1 MNGFDE
7 VVREGFDART
17 QAITEAG
24 GVPRKRA
31 RSVLRA
37 IRRHRAVR
45 AGTATG
51 MSVLAVAAVAVGAMA
66 LRPEG
71 TVSPG
76 ATALPPPSAAPLPT
90 TGAYPWCDLTSYPAV
105 NPGALADFPYEGR
118 IYQDTVAGTY
128 NYVGPDGSHATIEPG
143 ADGSLMART
152 PDGHTVYGF
161 APQTGVRQWRYMA
174 RDFDDSGNPA
184 GHPYW
189 LVPGDPY
196 WGGRPSDVGPG
207 LLYEWTTTVPATAPA
222 GVNEHVLLGIQLMSI
237 GSGLGAF
244 DASAILAPEGATVQ
258 QVVTRTDG
266 TTVVTPITVDALPG
280 PITDPTGVASVSVRV
295 SGLPD
300 GGVYEIASTYDPSKT
315 WTAACGYWPSSAVP
329 APVVPQVNWGP
340 YFLGPEAAEF
350 QCLATLPARAEDV
363 IPVSVETGVGPFSTT
378 VDWGPSSVPADARQ
392 QPVEGDYGTGGATIS
407 ATFDIF
413 PGTAGVPDSPPLYP
427 GWDATWETRDAGT
440 TTGAVTFGGLAWIGA
455 DGTIIGREVAT
466 EAAQHN
472 LVDGASFDSYGNLG
486 IVDGRDKI
494 VTVRKNLAT
503 AGVPCDGV
511 DPAALADATVVWVQG
526 VGPDPDHMTW
536 SWTRV
541 WSPTTN

>member
-7 VVREGFDART
+7 VVREGFDARLE
-17 QAITEAG
+17 AITEAG

-31 RSVLRA
+31 RSVLHA
-37 IRRHRAVR
+37 IRLRRAVR

-51 MSVLAVAAVAVGAMA
+51 ASILTVAAIAVGAMA
-66 LRPEG
+66 LRPAG
-71 TVSPG
+71 PVSPG
-76 ATALPPPSAAPLPT
+76 VAVSPPSADPLPT
-90 TGAYPWCDLTSYPAV
+90 SGPYSWCDLASYPAV
-105 NPGALADFPYEGR
+105 NPGALANFPYEGR

-128 NYVGPDGSHATIEPG
+128 TYVGPDGSHTTIEPG

-152 PDGHTVYGF
+152 PDGHTVSAF
-161 APQTGVRQWRYMA
+161 APQAGVRDWRYMA
-174 RDFDDSGNPA
+174 LDYDDSGNA
-184 GHPYW
+184 GARPYW

-207 LLYEWTTTVPATAPA
+207 LLYEWTTTVPAIAPA
-222 GVNEHVLLGIQLMSI
+222 GVSEHILLGIELMSI

-244 DASAILAPEGATVQ
+244 DASAILAPEGATVD

-280 PITDPTGVASVSVRV
+280 PIADPTGVASVSVRV
-295 SGLPD
+295 TGLPD
-300 GGVYEIASTYDPSKT
+300 GGVYEITSTYDPSKT
-315 WTAACGYWPSSAVP
+315 WTAACGNWPSSAVP
-329 APVVPQVNWGP
+329 APVVPKVNWGP
-340 YFLGPEAAEF
+340 YFLGPEQAEF
-350 QCLATLPARAEDV
+350 QCLATLPTRDKDV
-363 IPVSVETGVGPFSTT
+363 ISVSAETGVGPFSTT
-378 VDWGPSSVPADARQ
+378 VDWGRKTDPADLRQ
-392 QPVEGDYGTGGATIS
+392 QVIEGDYGTGGAAIS
-407 ATFDIF
+407 VTLDLSPVPLTPPDAL
-413 PGTAGVPDSPPLYP
+413 PGYP
-427 GWDATWETRDAGT
+427 GWDITWESRDGVT
-440 TTGAVTFGGLAWIGA
+440 AVGGILFGGLAWVDA

-472 LVDGASFDSYGNLG
+472 LADGASFDSYANLG
-486 IVDGRDKI
+486 TIDGRDKI

-511 DPAALADATVVWVQG
+511 DPAALAAATVVWVQG
-526 VGPDPDHMTW
+526 VGPDPDRMTW